1 MSEPVKDPESASPPP
16 VKPRSGQRGLVAG
29 LAAAL
34 IYALIIYG
42 WTRVHAPGSGML
54 VIAFLLGA
62 PVAAVV
68 MAVRISDPHGKE
80 RTGQHIGT
88 GALTITLMLISGGIV
103 LREGAVCLIM
113 AAPIFYGVGILT
125 AVITGAASRTAGGR
139 VLCLAVLALPLV
151 GVPLEDPKVDP
162 AETRYVVSTIVVDAP
177 TEVVWDGLI
186 NIRAID
192 VAEQRWNFTHDLV
205 GVPRPV
211 DARMEGAGVGAV
223 RHLTWAKGVRF
234 QEHIT
239 EWRPGQSLAWTFEVG
254 PEASTRML
262 DEHLRVNSDYLRL
275 EQGRYT
281 LRAMADGRTHVTLTT
296 RYWIRT
302 PINSYAGWWGQV
314 FLGDFHRNVLGVI
327 KARAE
332 TA

>member
-1 MSEPVKDPESASPPP
+1 MSDPSNDPQSASRPTGNRPAD
-16 VKPRSGQRGLVAG
+16 RRALVAG

-34 IYALIIYG
+34 VYALAIYG
-42 WTRVHAPGSGML
+42 WTRIHAPGSGML

-68 MAVRISDPHGKE
+68 TAVWISDPHGKK
-80 RTGQHIGT
+80 RTGQHVGT
-88 GALTITLMLISGGIV
+88 GALTITLMLIAGGIA

-113 AAPIFYGVGILT
+113 AAPIFYGAGLL
-125 AVITGAASRTAGGR
+125 AAWITGAALRRAGGR

-151 GVPLEDPKVDP
+151 GIPLEDPQVDP
-162 AETRYVVSTIVVDAP
+162 AQTRFVVSSIVVDAP
-177 TEVVWDGLI
+177 AEVVWDGLV

-192 VAEQRWNFTHDLV
+192 AAEQHWNFTHDLV

-211 DARMEGAGVGAV
+211 DARLEGAGVGAV
-223 RHLTWAKGVRF
+223 RHLTWARGVNF

-275 EQGRYT
+275 ENGRYA
-281 LRAMADGRTHVTLTT
+281 LRPMADGRTQVTLTT
-296 RYWIRT
+296 RYWMRT
-302 PINSYAGWWGQV
+302 PINGYAGWWGQI

-327 KARAE
+327 KTRAE